1 MKSCL
6 TSRIDG
12 SVRTL
17 IKIQEVWT
25 MRLELGKV
33 RIQDV
38 AFGEETR
45 IRGGTL
51 WIDRKGLIEHLK
63 EDPRVKDV
71 DVDLA
76 RPGDKVRIIPVKD
89 VIQPRVKVKGKGQG
103 FPGLTTRMEPVGNGR
118 THALENVAVVTT
130 GSIVGFQE
138 GIIDMWGP
146 GAQYTPFSGTINV
159 VVNIEPVDGLN
170 EHQHEETVRLAGLK
184 AGSFIGM
191 AAKDAEPNEI
201 QVFELG
207 SITENA
213 RKYPDLPKIVYIEM
227 LISQGLLHDTYIYGV
242 DSKKILPTLI
252 HPNEILDGAVVSGN
266 CVAACDKITTFQH
279 LNNSVVLDLYK
290 RHRKDLNFLGVILTN
305 ENVTLDG
312 KLRACNYAANLA
324 KMLGADGAII
334 SEEGYGNPDTDLM
347 MNCRLLED
355 AGIRTVLIT
364 DECAGRDGSSQ
375 SLADCVQQA
384 KAIITTGNVS
394 ALVTLP
400 PAEKVLGKAEA
411 IANLAGGY
419 DGSLAPDGSITC
431 ELNAIIGSTSEIG
444 YHNVTTKLY

>member
-1 MKSCL
+1 
-6 TSRIDG
+6 
-12 SVRTL
+12 
-17 IKIQEVWT
+17 
-25 MRLELGKV
+25 MRLELGKI
-33 RIQDV
+33 RIRSA
-38 AFGEETR
+38 AFGNETC
-45 IRGGTL
+45 IREGKL
-51 WIDRKGLIEHLK
+51 WIDKEGLVALLK
-63 EDPRVKDV
+63 EDPRVREV
-71 DVDLA
+71 EVDLA
-76 RPGDKVRIIPVKD
+76 KPGDKTRIIPVKD
-89 VIQPRVKVKGKGQG
+89 VIQPRVKVTGKGQG
-103 FPGLTTRMEPVGNGR
+103 FPGLTTRMETVGDGR

-130 GSIVGFQE
+130 GRIVGFQE

-146 GAQYTPFSGTINV
+146 GAQYTPFSKTINV
-159 VVNIEPVDGLN
+159 VVTIEPVEGLK
-170 EHQHEETVRLAGLK
+170 EHQHEECVRLAGLK
-184 AGSFIGM
+184 AGSYIGQ
-191 AAKDAEPNEI
+191 AAREIEPDEI

-207 SITENA
+207 TITGNA
-213 RKYPDLPKIVYIEM
+213 KKYPQLPKVVYIEM

-290 RHRKDLNFLGVILTN
+290 RHGKDLNFLGVILTN

-312 KLRACNYAANLA
+312 KLRACGYATNIA

-355 AGIRTVLIT
+355 AGIKTVLIT

-384 KAIITTGNVS
+384 KAIVTTGNVS
-394 ALVTLP
+394 ALVVLP
-400 PAEKVLGKAEA
+400 PAEKIIGRAEA

-419 DGSLAPDGSITC
+419 DGSLAADGSITC